1 MDPHSVGGSV
11 DLAEVNFCRVAG
23 LPVRLGDD
31 VMDRAV

>member
-1 MDPHSVGGSV
+1 MHPHFVGGSV
-11 DLAEVNFCRVAG
+11 HLAEVTLAG

>member
-1 MDPHSVGGSV
+1 MDPHFVGGSV
-11 DLAEVNFCRVAG
+11 DLAEVNFAG